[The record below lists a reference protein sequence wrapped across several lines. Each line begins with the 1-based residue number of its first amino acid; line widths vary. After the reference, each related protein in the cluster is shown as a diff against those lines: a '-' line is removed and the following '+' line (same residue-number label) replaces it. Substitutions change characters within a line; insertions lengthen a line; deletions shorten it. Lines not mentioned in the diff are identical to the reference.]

1 MENENILIEE
11 EEDTQVT
18 ISEVTEYLNENNQE
32 NTEEDTSQSQ
42 DTKNN
47 NRVTVKPTTI
57 FEEKNTEK
65 DSHYYNMVVPV
76 SDTMHPISED
86 DKEAYLEAMLTES
99 NLHLPIKMSNG
110 ITIVCRDLNMYERN
124 LSLQLAKDKIIKNK
138 YMPDMVIT
146 VLREIRLPMQIVKI
160 NNKPFKTI
168 YFDYNADVTDEVFE
182 ADKKAL
188 DASYKKTI
196 LPLPSMLQS
205 LYLKALNIFEHKLAR
220 LEEAAFNSDF
230 WNPVGRV

>member
-1 MENENILIEE
+1 
-11 EEDTQVT
+11 
-18 ISEVTEYLNENNQE
+18 
-32 NTEEDTSQSQ
+32 
-42 DTKNN
+42 
-47 NRVTVKPTTI
+47 
-57 FEEKNTEK
+57 
-65 DSHYYNMVVPV
+65 MVVPV
-76 SDTMHPISED
+76 KDTMHPISEG

-160 NNKPFKTI
+160 NDKPFKTI
-168 YFDYNADVTDEVFE
+168 YFDYNTDVTDDVFE
-182 ADKKAL
+182 EDKKAL

>member
-1 MENENILIEE
+1 
-11 EEDTQVT
+11 
-18 ISEVTEYLNENNQE
+18 
-32 NTEEDTSQSQ
+32 
-42 DTKNN
+42 
-47 NRVTVKPTTI
+47 
-57 FEEKNTEK
+57 
-65 DSHYYNMVVPV
+65 
-76 SDTMHPISED
+76 
-86 DKEAYLEAMLTES
+86 
-99 NLHLPIKMSNG
+99 
-110 ITIVCRDLNMYERN
+110 
-124 LSLQLAKDKIIKNK
+124 
-138 YMPDMVIT
+138 MVIT

-168 YFDYNADVTDEVFE
+168 YFDYNDDVTDEVFE